1 MLLDITC
8 HPALCADKVSTG
20 LMSNSNVSAKV
31 VYPDIS
37 KMVIYDPRQKSG
49 MWFLF
54 MIHTHTHTHILHFI
68 IFYLAVYGYDD
79 VASFERVGDNMGIIH
94 QLIN

>member
-1 MLLDITC
+1 MLLNITC

-20 LMSNSNVSAKV
+20 LMSNSNVPAKV

-49 MWFLF
+49 M
-54 MIHTHTHTHILHFI
+54 
-68 IFYLAVYGYDD
+68 
-79 VASFERVGDNMGIIH
+79 
-94 QLIN
+94 